1 MIIKGVMALHDSI
14 FKEAD
19 MLYEEIVALSKNIHA
34 NPELSFEEHKAAA
47 FITAVLNKFDFDVTE
62 KIGGMDTAF
71 KGSFKVGKGGP
82 VVAYLAEYDALP
94 EIGHACGHNLIAA
107 MSVGAAISL
116 SKVMKEKNIPGEVVL
131 LGTPAEEGG
140 GGKIL
145 LLNEGEFEGIDYSLM
160 IHPSTTNLINRG
172 GLATTKVTVTYHGVA
187 AHSAAAEN
195 GVNAL
200 QGVIQTFNL
209 IDSIRARMP
218 NKTNINGIIT
228 AGGTATNIIPDYA
241 QCKYSVRTATVG
253 DLKIVVGMIKDV
265 VKSVEGL
272 LGVKAEVETSLV
284 YSERYCNLAMDERWK
299 KYMEEQGE
307 EVSYPNPEAKVGS
320 SDIGNVTL
328 KMPAIHAYVKI
339 TDEKVVAHNAAFTK
353 VTDTNQAHKAMLK
366 AAKALAAAG
375 LDIMSDE
382 KFREEINREF
392 KEKVPHYDNMEL

>member
-1 MIIKGVMALHDSI
+1 MKGLI
-14 FKEAD
+14 FKQSDILRGE
-19 MLYEEIVALSKNIHA
+19 LVKLSNDIHQT
-34 NPELSFEEHKAAA
+34 PELAFEEYKSAE
-47 FITAVLNKFDFDVTE
+47 FIINLLKKHGFEIDE
-62 KIGGMDTAF
+62 KIGKMDTAF
-71 KGSFKVGKGGP
+71 RGRFKVGNGGP

-94 EIGHACGHNLIAA
+94 DIGHACGHNLIAA
-107 MSVGAAISL
+107 TSVGAAIAL
-116 SKVMKEKNIPGEVVL
+116 SKVMTDKNIAGEVIL

-145 LLNEGEFEGIDYSLM
+145 LLNEGEFEGVEYTLM
-160 IHPSTTNLINRG
+160 THPSVYNMINRG

-241 QCKYSVRTATVG
+241 QCKFSVRNATFG
-253 DLKIVVGMIKDV
+253 DLKVVVAMIKDV
-265 VKSVEGL
+265 VKNVEGL
-272 LGVKAEVETSLV
+272 LGVRAEVETSLV
-284 YSERYCNLAMDERWK
+284 YSERYCNLAIDERWK
-299 KYMEEQGE
+299 EYMEEQGE
-307 EVSYPNPEAKVGS
+307 HVLYPDPDAKIGS

-339 TDEKVVAHNAAFTK
+339 TDEKVAAHNVAFTK
-353 VTDTNQAHKAMLK
+353 ISATDQAHEATMKAV
-366 AAKALAAAG
+366 KALAATG
-375 LDIMSDE
+375 LDIMVDAG
-382 KFREEINREF
+382 FRDEINKEF
-392 KEKVPHYDNMEL
+392 KEKVPHYDNFEL

>member
-1 MIIKGVMALHDSI
+1 MKDLI
-14 FKEAD
+14 FKQSDILRDE
-19 MLYEEIVALSKNIHA
+19 LVKLSNDIHQT
-34 NPELSFEEHKAAA
+34 PELAFLEYKSAEFIINLLKKHDFE
-47 FITAVLNKFDFDVTE
+47 IDE
-62 KIGGMDTAF
+62 KIGKMDTAF
-71 KGSFKVGKGGP
+71 RGRFKVGSGGP

-94 EIGHACGHNLIAA
+94 DIGHACGHNLIAA
-107 MSVGAAISL
+107 TSVGAAIAL
-116 SKVMKEKNIPGEVVL
+116 SKVMADKNIAGEVIL

-145 LLNEGEFEGIDYSLM
+145 LLGEGEFEGVEYTLM
-160 IHPSTTNLINRG
+160 THPSVYNMINRG

-241 QCKYSVRTATVG
+241 QCKFSVRNATFG
-253 DLKIVVGMIKDV
+253 DLKIVVAMIKDV
-265 VKSVEGL
+265 VKNVEGL
-272 LGVKAEVETSLV
+272 LGVRAEVETSLV
-284 YSERYCNLAMDERWK
+284 YSERYCNLVIDERWK
-299 KYMEEQGE
+299 EYMEEQGE
-307 EVSYPNPEAKVGS
+307 EVLYPDPDAKIGS

-339 TDEKVVAHNAAFTK
+339 TDEKVAAHNIAFTK
-353 VTDTNQAHKAMLK
+353 ISATDQAHEATMKAV
-366 AAKALAAAG
+366 KALAATG
-375 LDIMSDE
+375 LDIMVND
-382 KFREEINREF
+382 KFRDEINKEF
-392 KEKVPHYDNMEL
+392 KEKVPHYDNFEL

>member
-1 MIIKGVMALHDSI
+1 VLLNKT

-19 MLYEEIVALSKNIHA
+19 MIREELVNLSKNIHK
-34 NPELSFEEHKAAA
+34 NPELAFEEHKAAA
-47 FITAVLNKFDFDVTE
+47 FIVEILKKHGFAVEE

-71 KGSFKVGKGGP
+71 KGRFKVGAGGP

-107 MSVGAAISL
+107 MSVGAAIAL
-116 SKVMKEKNIPGEVVL
+116 SKTMTEENIPGEVIL

-145 LLNEGEFEGIDYSLM
+145 LLNEGEFKGVEYSLM

-253 DLKIVVGMIKDV
+253 DLKVVTAMIKDV
-265 VKSVEGL
+265 VKNVENFLGL
-272 LGVKAEVETSLV
+272 KAEVETSLV

-299 KYMEEQGE
+299 KYMEDQGE
-307 EVSYPNPEAKVGS
+307 EVAYPNPEAKVGS
-320 SDIGNVTL
+320 SDVGNVTL
-328 KMPAIHAYVKI
+328 KIPSIHAYVKI

-353 VTDTNQAHKAMLK
+353 VTDTDQAHEAMMK
-366 AAKALAAAG
+366 AAKAMAATG
-375 LDIMSDE
+375 LDIMTDE
-382 KFREEINREF
+382 GFRKEINEEF
-392 KEKVPHYDNMEL
+392 KEKVPHYDSLEL